1 MMVPMPTAIVLIV
14 CKTVVAGAPDANA
27 AYTGWEDRVW
37 ATEHSM
43 MVCRREEVSLYDPDV
58 DRGAAPQAFTPTA
71 CWRTAMQLGPQFDAA
86 HKNSSWRFWRAACPV
101 PIMRKNPDGTE
112 DIIAWKMPDCGHR
125 ETVVCDV
132 DTAI

>member
-1 MMVPMPTAIVLIV
+1 MMVPMPTAVVLIV
-14 CKTVVAGAPDANA
+14 CKTVVAGPPDANA
-27 AYTGWEDRVW
+27 AYTGWQDRIW

-71 CWRTAMQLGPQFDAA
+71 CWRTAMRLGPQFDAA
-86 HKNSSWRFWRAACPV
+86 HKNSPWRFWRAACPV
-101 PIMRKNPDGTE
+101 PIVRKNPDGTE

-125 ETVVCDV
+125 ETVVCEV